1 MKKTKID
8 WCDATLNPVIGCKNG
23 CTYCYARKINDRFH
37 FIDNWDKPQFFKER
51 LKQLDS
57 KKPKS
62 IFMDSMS
69 DCGHWNITQIR
80 QVAAA
85 MKHNPQHNYIFLTK
99 VPELFVNKC
108 RTIVE
113 DANKGNVFV
122 GTTITRRSEISRVD
136 YLPAFACK
144 FVSIEPILEDFGDI
158 SNTDLCSMCYN
169 NTIIIGA
176 ETGNR
181 KDKIIPKKE
190 WIMNIVKSVDKINK
204 DNEYIIK
211 YHKNGDSLRIR
222 IFMKESLREI
232 MGDDFRQDKLIWDVN
247 KDEYNEVNFN

>member
-1 MKKTKID
+1 MKNTKID

-37 FIDNWDKPQFFKER
+37 FIDKWDEPQFFEER

-69 DCGHWNITQIR
+69 DCGHWTISQIK
-80 QVAAA
+80 QIAKAI
-85 MKHNPQHNYIFLTK
+85 KNNPQHTYIFLTK
-99 VPELFVNKC
+99 VPELFINKC
-108 RTIVE
+108 KTIVE
-113 DANKGNVFV
+113 DANEGNVFV

-136 YLPAFACK
+136 YLPAFAYK

-158 SNTDLCSMCYN
+158 SNTDLCSRCFN
-169 NTIIIGA
+169 GTIIIGA

-181 KDKIIPKKE
+181 KDKVVPEKE
-190 WIMNIVKSVDKINK
+190 WIMNIVKSVDKVNK
-204 DNEYIIK
+204 DNEDIIK
-211 YHKNGDSLRIR
+211 YHKNGDLLRIR
-222 IFMKESLREI
+222 IFMKESLRNI
-232 MGDDFRQDKLIWDVN
+232 MGDDFRQDKLMWDVN
-247 KDEYNEVNFN
+247 KEK